1 MKGYVYSTETHE
13 YVDIINGDTHAEI
26 ESQFEDKWGSN
37 DYGLTYSTGLQ
48 SPRIGDVIPE
58 CDR

>member
-1 MKGYVYSTETHE
+1 MKGYVYSLETHE
-13 YVDIINGDTHAEI
+13 YVDIIERNTNAEI
-26 ESQFEDKWGSN
+26 EANFEDKWGSN

-48 SPRIGDVIPE
+48 TPQIGDVIPE